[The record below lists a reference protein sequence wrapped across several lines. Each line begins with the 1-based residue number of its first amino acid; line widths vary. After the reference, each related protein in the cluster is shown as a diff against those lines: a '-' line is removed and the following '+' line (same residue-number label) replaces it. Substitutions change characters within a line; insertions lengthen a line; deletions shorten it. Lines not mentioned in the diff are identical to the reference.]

1 MRMIWKVSKTQL
13 RRVFRLGKKGLM
25 KLQQRMI
32 LITQLFLTIS
42 LIYTNLSGQLC
53 WLKHEKLK

>member
-1 MRMIWKVSKTQL
+1 MRMTWKVSKTQL

-42 LIYTNLSGQLC
+42 LTYTNLSGQLC
-53 WLKHEKLK
+53 WPKHEKLK